1 MDLPVKNIVS
11 EIDLKRSDSL
21 LPLFECVVNSIISLK
36 KTQDLSKDDKK
47 IQIKISRDGGTNNEL
62 FETYGTIQGIKVIDN
77 GEGFNDKNLASFKTA
92 YSRENKEFG
101 CKGIGRFTILAAFE
115 KILIQSNYCENG
127 KWRFRELEF
136 DLNEEMNKE
145 VKEIRNEESITEDL
159 KTVVELSG
167 CYNSLIKENT
177 AISVNEIAENLME
190 HCLVYY
196 LCDDLPRVEI
206 LEENG
211 SDVAVVNELY
221 AKVSKESEKEF
232 IAGNIPF
239 NCFITKSEKS
249 TNRKNH
255 YIHYCANSRVVGGG
269 KSLGRVNSLF
279 AYPII
284 ENGKA
289 YFLDIYVVSDYLNK
303 KVYSARNGFAIP
315 QERDNEL
322 FNDNELT
329 FQEIEEALATKLE
342 EDYNSYVKDTKDR
355 NIKEVTH
362 YIVNH
367 APKYTRYLQR
377 PEILNSIPPNLS
389 DDKKDEFLY
398 KISIQEKKSI
408 DTKIQRFIENKEV
421 GEDSIEELKKELI
434 EKTAFDADS
443 LADYMF
449 RRKSV
454 IDIFKKFLDAD
465 QQGKYKLEEDIHNLI
480 FPMGVTNRGTS
491 YESHNLWLL
500 DERFAIYDFIGS
512 DIPITTMSQKKSK
525 LEVDIVMVD
534 KPQMF
539 SNPISF
545 AAESSGEISSMV
557 IFEFKR
563 PGETAYQKRKND
575 FRWEFTELI
584 DKYFEAFIYG
594 DNKKGKNYKGN
605 TVVLRKETPKFG
617 YIIVDV
623 IPPLLEEYNKTKGF
637 RSTPFGTLYKIIP
650 ELNQHVEVITFNQ
663 LIRAVET
670 RHAPFFD
677 KLFIN

>member
-11 EIDLKRSDSL
+11 EIDLKKSDAF
-21 LPLFECVVNSIISLK
+21 LPLFECVANSIISLK
-36 KTQDLSKDDKK
+36 QTKDIEKNKKK
-47 IQIKISRDGGTNNEL
+47 IQVKVSRGKLPGKQL
-62 FETYGTIQGIKVIDN
+62 FENFKTVNAIRVIDN
-77 GEGFNDKNLASFKTA
+77 GEGFTDINLSSFKTA
-92 YSRENKEFG
+92 YSRKNKEFG

-115 KILIQSNYCENG
+115 KILIQSNYNENG
-127 KWRFRELEF
+127 NWKYRELVF
-136 DLNEEMNKE
+136 DLNEE
-145 VKEIRNEESITEDL
+145 VKEIKIEGSTTEER
-159 KTVVELSG
+159 KTVVEFTD
-167 CYNSLIKENT
+167 CYNDLIKDST
-177 AISVNEIAENLME
+177 AISVKEIAEKIME

-196 LCDDLPRVEI
+196 LCDDLPRIEI
-206 LEENG
+206 LEEDE

-221 AKVSKESEKEF
+221 ASVSKESEKEF
-232 IAGNIPF
+232 SAGGITF
-239 NCFITKSEKS
+239 NSFITKSEKNN
-249 TNRKNH
+249 NRKNH
-255 YIHYCANSRVVGGG
+255 YIHYCANSRVVGSG

-284 ENGKA
+284 ENGKS
-289 YFLDIYVVSDYLNK
+289 YFLDVYVVSDYLNK
-303 KVYSARNGFAIP
+303 KVYSSRNGFAIP
-315 QERDNEL
+315 QEKENEM
-322 FNDNELT
+322 FNNDELT
-329 FQEIEEALATKLE
+329 FQEIEEALAIKLE
-342 EDYNSYVKDTKDR
+342 ESYNSFVKETKDK
-355 NIKEVTH
+355 NIKEVTK

-367 APKYTRYLQR
+367 APKYKRYLQK
-377 PEILNSIPPNLS
+377 PEILSSIPPNLT

-408 DTKIQRFIENKEV
+408 DIKIQKFIENKEV

-465 QQGKYKLEEDIHNLI
+465 QKGKYKLEEDIHNLI
-480 FPMGVTNRGTS
+480 FPMGVNNKGAS
-491 YESHNLWLL
+491 YEAHNLWLL

-525 LEVDIVMVD
+525 LEVDIMMVD

-545 AAESSGEISSMV
+545 GAESSGEISSMV

-594 DNKKGKNYKGN
+594 DDKKGKNYRGN
-605 TVVLRKETPKFG
+605 TIVLRKDTPKFG

-650 ELNQHVEVITFNQ
+650 ELNQHIEVITFNQ

-670 RHAPFFD
+670 RHTPFFD
-677 KLFIN
+677 KLFIK

>member
-11 EIDLKRSDSL
+11 EIDLKKSDAF

-36 KTQDLSKDDKK
+36 QTKDIDKNKKK
-47 IQIKISRDGGTNNEL
+47 IQIKVSRGELPGKQL
-62 FETYGTIQGIKVIDN
+62 FENFKTINSIRVIDN
-77 GEGFNDKNLASFKTA
+77 GEGFTELNLSSFKTA
-92 YSRENKEFG
+92 YSRKNKEFG
-101 CKGIGRFTILAAFE
+101 CKGIGRFTILAAYE
-115 KILIQSNYCENG
+115 KILIQSNYNENAN
-127 KWRFRELEF
+127 WRYRELVF
-136 DLNEEMNKE
+136 DLNEE
-145 VKEIRNEESITEDL
+145 VKETKSESSAIEER
-159 KTVVELSG
+159 KTVVEFSD
-167 CYNSLIKENT
+167 CYNELIRDST
-177 AISVNEIAENLME
+177 AISVKEIAEKIME

-196 LCDDLPRVEI
+196 LCDDLPKIEI
-206 LEENG
+206 LEEDG
-211 SDVAVVNELY
+211 SDIAVVNELY
-221 AKVSKESEKEF
+221 TSLSKESEKDF
-232 IAGNIPF
+232 IAGNACF
-239 NCFITKSEKS
+239 SSFITKSEK
-249 TNRKNH
+249 TNNRKNH
-255 YIHYCANSRVVGGG
+255 YIHYCANSRVVGNS

-284 ENGKA
+284 ENGKS
-289 YFLDIYVVSDYLNK
+289 YFLDVYVISDHLNK
-303 KVYSARNGFAIP
+303 KVYSSRNGFAIP
-315 QERDNEL
+315 QEKENEM
-322 FNDNELT
+322 FNKDELT
-329 FQEIEEALATKLE
+329 FQEIEEALAIKLE
-342 EDYNSYVKDTKDR
+342 EGYNSFVKETKDK
-355 NIKEVTH
+355 NIKEVTE

-367 APKYTRYLQR
+367 APKYRRYLQR

-398 KISIQEKKSI
+398 KISIQERKSI
-408 DTKIQRFIENKEV
+408 DNKIQKFIEQKEV

-465 QQGKYKLEEDIHNLI
+465 QTGKYKLEEDIHNLI
-480 FPMGVTNRGTS
+480 FPMGITNKGTS

-512 DIPITTMSQKKSK
+512 DTPITTISQKKSK
-525 LEVDIVMVD
+525 LEVDILMVD
-534 KPQMF
+534 KPLMF
-539 SNPISF
+539 NNPISF
-545 AAESSGEISSMV
+545 GAESSGEISSMV

-575 FRWEFTELI
+575 YRWEFTELI

-594 DNKKGKNYKGN
+594 DDKKGKNYRGN
-605 TVVLRKETPKFG
+605 TIVLRKDTPKFG

-650 ELNQHVEVITFNQ
+650 ELNQHIEVITFNQ

-677 KLFIN
+677 KLFIK

>member
-11 EIDLKRSDSL
+11 EIDLKRSDAF

-36 KTQDLSKDDKK
+36 KTQNLKAEEKK
-47 IQIKISRDGGTNNEL
+47 IQIQIIRGDFPGKL
-62 FETYGTIQGIKVIDN
+62 FDAYKTINAVKVIDN
-77 GEGFNDKNLASFKTA
+77 GEGFTDKNLLSFKTA

-115 KILIQSNYCENG
+115 VITVQSNYLENG
-127 KWRFRELEF
+127 QWKYRELEF
-136 DLNEEMNKE
+136 DLNKE
-145 VKEIRNEESITEDL
+145 VREIKKEDSTTEIR
-159 KTVVELSG
+159 KTIVEFSG
-167 CYNSLIKENT
+167 CYNDVIKDGT
-177 AISVNEIAENLME
+177 AISVQDIAQLIME

-196 LCDDLPRVEI
+196 LCGDLPRVEI
-206 LEENG
+206 LEEDG

-221 AKVSKESEKEF
+221 ASLSKESEKEF
-232 IAGNIPF
+232 IADNNTF
-239 NCFITKSEKS
+239 NSFITKSEKNN
-249 TNRKNH
+249 NRKNH
-255 YIHYCANSRVVGGG
+255 YIHYCANSRVVGSG

-279 AYPII
+279 AYPIV
-284 ENGKA
+284 ESGKS
-289 YFLDIYVVSDYLNK
+289 YFLDVYVVSEYLNK
-303 KVYSARNGFAIP
+303 KVYSSRNGFAIP
-315 QERDNEL
+315 QEKESGL
-322 FNDNELT
+322 FGNDELT
-329 FQEIEEALATKLE
+329 FQEIEEALANKLE
-342 EDYNSYVKDTKDR
+342 EGYNSFVKDTKDR
-355 NIKEVTH
+355 NIKEVKE
-362 YIVNH
+362 YIVKQ
-367 APKYTRYLQR
+367 ALKYKRYLDR
-377 PEILNSIPPNLS
+377 PEILNSVPPNLS

-408 DTKIQRFIENKEV
+408 DTKIQKFIENKEV

-434 EKTAFDADS
+434 EKTAFDADN

-465 QQGKYKLEEDIHNLI
+465 QKGKYKLEEDIHNLI
-480 FPMGVTNRGTS
+480 FPMGISNKGLA

-512 DIPITTMSQKKSK
+512 DTPITTMSQKVSK

-534 KPQMF
+534 QPKMF
-539 SNPISF
+539 DNPISF
-545 AAESSGEISSMV
+545 GAESSGEISSMV

-563 PGETAYQKRKND
+563 PGETAYQKKKND

-594 DNKKGKNYKGN
+594 DNKKGKNYRGN
-605 TVVLRKETPKFG
+605 TIVLRKDTPKFG

-637 RSTPFGTLYKIIP
+637 RSTAFGTLYKIIP
-650 ELNQHVEVITFNQ
+650 ELNQHIEVITFNQ

-677 KLFIN
+677 KLFIK